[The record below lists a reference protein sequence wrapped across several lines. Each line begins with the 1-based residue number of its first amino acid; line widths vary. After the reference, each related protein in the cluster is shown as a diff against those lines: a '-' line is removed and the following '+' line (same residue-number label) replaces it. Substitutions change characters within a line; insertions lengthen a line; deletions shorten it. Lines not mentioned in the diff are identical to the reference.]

1 MSNNSLNLPFKNLDV
16 LFKILS
22 ESLHLK
28 SFTYYFFV
36 LSNNYFL
43 YFIKKKT
50 KGKRKGNK
58 KLQNFYI
65 II

>member
-16 LFKILS
+16 LFKILL
-22 ESLHLK
+22 ESLYLK
-28 SFTYYFFV
+28 SFTYYSFV

-58 KLQNFYI
+58 KLHNFYMI
-65 II
+65 I